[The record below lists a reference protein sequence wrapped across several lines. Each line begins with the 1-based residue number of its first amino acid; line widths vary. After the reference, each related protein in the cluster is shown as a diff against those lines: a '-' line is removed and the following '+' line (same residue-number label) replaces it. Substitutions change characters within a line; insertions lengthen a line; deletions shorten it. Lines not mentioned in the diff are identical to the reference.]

1 MRVEKHVKALQEV
14 MDEIQLSLEDP
25 RGLVAH
31 QRRLAIMLSIG
42 TCELIEIY
50 FHKLGVM
57 KGGGRI
63 KHAMLRGK
71 DIEERLTNQII
82 ASLISIKN
90 IDQIITIA
98 KSIEAERDNIAY
110 GSPQPHE
117 QLLKAKIED
126 FLELKRIIEKEIGDI
141 I

>member
-1 MRVEKHVKALQEV
+1 MKLEKHITALQEV
-14 MDEIQLSLEDP
+14 MDEIQMSLEDP
-25 RGLVAH
+25 RGLVVH
-31 QRRLAIMLSIG
+31 QRRLATMLSIG
-42 TCELIEIY
+42 TCKLIEIY
-50 FHKLGVM
+50 FHKLGIM

-63 KHAMLRGK
+63 KYTILRRKG
-71 DIEERLTNQII
+71 IEEQLSNQII
-82 ASLISIKN
+82 STLSNIKN
-90 IDQIITIA
+90 IDAIITIA
-98 KSIEAERDNIAY
+98 KTIEAERDNMAY

>member
-1 MRVEKHVKALQEV
+1 MRLEKHRKALQEV
-14 MDEIQLSLEDP
+14 MDEIQISLEDP

-31 QRRLAIMLSIG
+31 QRRLATMLSMG

-50 FHKLGVM
+50 FHKQGVI

-63 KHAMLRGK
+63 KHTMLRGK
-71 DIEERLTNQII
+71 DIKERLSNQII
-82 ASLISIKN
+82 TSLSSIRN
-90 IDQIITIA
+90 IDAIITLA
-98 KSIEAERDNIAY
+98 KSIEAERNNIAY

-126 FLELKRIIEKEIGDI
+126 FLELKRLIEKETGDI

>member
-1 MRVEKHVKALQEV
+1 MRLEKHINALQEV
-14 MDEIQLSLEDP
+14 MDEIQISLEDP

-31 QRRLAIMLSIG
+31 QRRLATMLSIG
-42 TCELIEIY
+42 TCELIEMY

-63 KHAMLRGK
+63 KHTIFRRKG
-71 DIEERLTNQII
+71 IEEQLSNQII
-82 ASLISIKN
+82 SALSNIKN
-90 IDQIITIA
+90 IDAIITIA
-98 KSIEAERDNIAY
+98 KTIEAERDNMAY

-126 FLELKRIIEKEIGDI
+126 FLELKRIIEKEIGDVL
-141 I
+141 

>member
-1 MRVEKHVKALQEV
+1 
-14 MDEIQLSLEDP
+14 
-25 RGLVAH
+25 
-31 QRRLAIMLSIG
+31 
-42 TCELIEIY
+42 
-50 FHKLGVM
+50 M

-63 KHAMLRGK
+63 KHTMLRGK
-71 DIEERLTNQII
+71 DIKERLSIQVIR
-82 ASLISIKN
+82 SLSSIKN
-90 IDQIITIA
+90 IDAIIAIA
-98 KSIEAERDNIAY
+98 KTIEAERDNMAY

>member
-1 MRVEKHVKALQEV
+1 MKLEKHITALQEV
-14 MDEIQLSLEDP
+14 MDEIQMSLEDP

-31 QRRLAIMLSIG
+31 QRRLATMLSIG

-50 FHKLGVM
+50 FHKLGIM

-63 KHAMLRGK
+63 KHTILRGK
-71 DIEERLTNQII
+71 GIEEQLSNQII
-82 ASLISIKN
+82 STLSNIKN
-90 IDQIITIA
+90 IDAIITIA
-98 KSIEAERDNIAY
+98 KTIEAERDNMAY

-126 FLELKRIIEKEIGDI
+126 FLELKRIIEKEIGDVI
-141 I
+141 

>member
-1 MRVEKHVKALQEV
+1 MRLEKHIKALQEV
-14 MDEIQLSLEDP
+14 MDEIQISLEDP

-31 QRRLAIMLSIG
+31 QRRLATMLSIG

-50 FHKLGVM
+50 FHKLGIM

-63 KHAMLRGK
+63 KHTIFRRKG
-71 DIEERLTNQII
+71 IEEQLSNQII
-82 ASLISIKN
+82 SALSNIKN
-90 IDQIITIA
+90 IDAIITIA
-98 KSIEAERDNIAY
+98 KTIEAERDNMAY

-126 FLELKRIIEKEIGDI
+126 FLELKRIIEKEIGDVL
-141 I
+141 

>member
-1 MRVEKHVKALQEV
+1 MRLEKHIKALQEV
-14 MDEIQLSLEDP
+14 MDEIQMSLEDP

-31 QRRLAIMLSIG
+31 QRRLATMLSIG

-50 FHKLGVM
+50 FHKLGIM

-63 KHAMLRGK
+63 KHTMFRRKG
-71 DIEERLTNQII
+71 IEEQLSNQII
-82 ASLISIKN
+82 SALSNIKN
-90 IDQIITIA
+90 IDAIITIA
-98 KSIEAERDNIAY
+98 KTIEAERDNMAY

-126 FLELKRIIEKEIGDI
+126 FLELKRIIEKEIGDVI
-141 I
+141 

>member
-1 MRVEKHVKALQEV
+1 MRLEKHIQALQEV
-14 MDEIQLSLEDP
+14 MDEIQISLEDP

-31 QRRLAIMLSIG
+31 QRRLATMLSIG

-63 KHAMLRGK
+63 KHTMLRGK
-71 DIEERLTNQII
+71 DIKERLSIQVIR
-82 ASLISIKN
+82 SLSSIKN
-90 IDQIITIA
+90 IDAIIAIA
-98 KSIEAERDNIAY
+98 KTIEAERDNMAY

>member
-1 MRVEKHVKALQEV
+1 MRLEKHITALQEV
-14 MDEIQLSLEDP
+14 MDEIQMSLEDP

-31 QRRLAIMLSIG
+31 QRRLATMLSIG

-50 FHKLGVM
+50 FHKLGIM

-63 KHAMLRGK
+63 KHTILRRKG
-71 DIEERLTNQII
+71 IEEQLSNQII
-82 ASLISIKN
+82 STLSNIKN
-90 IDQIITIA
+90 IDVIITIA
-98 KSIEAERDNIAY
+98 KTIEAERDNMAY

-126 FLELKRIIEKEIGDI
+126 FLELKRIIEKEIGDVI
-141 I
+141 

>member
-1 MRVEKHVKALQEV
+1 MRLEKHRNALQEV
-14 MDEIQLSLEDP
+14 MDEIQTSLEDP
-25 RGLVAH
+25 KGLVAH
-31 QRRLAIMLSIG
+31 QRRLATMLSIG

-63 KHAMLRGK
+63 KHTMFRRK
-71 DIEERLTNQII
+71 DSEDRLSNQII
-82 ASLISIKN
+82 TSLTNIKN
-90 IDQIITIA
+90 IDVIIGLA
-98 KSIEAERDNIAY
+98 KIIEAERDNIAY

-126 FLELKRIIEKEIGDI
+126 FLELKRIIEEGTGDI

>member
-1 MRVEKHVKALQEV
+1 MRLEKHIKALQEV
-14 MDEIQLSLEDP
+14 IDEIQISLEDP

-63 KHAMLRGK
+63 KHIMLRGK

-82 ASLISIKN
+82 VSLTNIKN
-90 IDQIITIA
+90 VDKIITIA
-98 KSIEAERDNIAY
+98 KTIEAERNNIAY

>member
-1 MRVEKHVKALQEV
+1 MRLEKHIKALQEV
-14 MDEIQLSLEDP
+14 MDEIQMSLEDP

-31 QRRLAIMLSIG
+31 QRRLATMLSIG

-50 FHKLGVM
+50 FHKLGIM

-63 KHAMLRGK
+63 KHIILRRK
-71 DIEERLTNQII
+71 DIEEQLSNQII
-82 ASLISIKN
+82 STLSNIKN
-90 IDQIITIA
+90 IDAIITIA
-98 KSIEAERDNIAY
+98 KTIEAERDNMAY

-126 FLELKRIIEKEIGDI
+126 FLELKRIIEKEIGDVI
-141 I
+141 